1 MNNIIGVKLRGGLG
15 NQMFEYACARSL
27 QIKYKKCGILLDID
41 ELQTD
46 RNREFGLRHF
56 ILCKEAFV
64 YTGNKYNNISRKNN
78 SLIRLSMKTIPK
90 VTYKILRHKN
100 VFLWDCDEYIN
111 IKLDD
116 LKDAYLY
123 GYFQS
128 IKYFNDVQ
136 EVIRR
141 DFTFSEEIPRA
152 DKNLSFL
159 LSKKNSVCVH
169 MRFGDYLQKENSYLQ
184 ICTPEYYNTA
194 IKNML
199 KKFDMAKFFIFSD
212 DINMAKH
219 NINNELL
226 SYCVFVSGKRNDF
239 QDLQLMSMCNNFIIS
254 NSTFSWW
261 AQYLSC
267 SKDKTVVAPKKWK
280 KNETS
285 RDIYMDDWIL
295 L

>member
-1 MNNIIGVKLRGGLG
+1 MNSIIAVKLRGGLG

-27 QIKYKKCGILLDID
+27 QIKYDESGMLLDLD

-46 RNREFGLRHF
+46 RRRNFGLSHF
-56 ILCKEAFV
+56 KLSEECFV
-64 YTGNKYNNISRKNN
+64 YTGDKYKKISRQNN
-78 SLIRLSMKTIPK
+78 PLIRLSMKALPK
-90 VTYKILRHKN
+90 VAYEILRHKN
-100 VFLWDCDEYIN
+100 VILWDRDEYIN
-111 IKLDD
+111 IELDNER
-116 LKDAYLY
+116 DAYLY

-128 IKYFNDVQ
+128 VKYFNDVQ

-141 DFTFSEEIPRA
+141 DFTFSEDIPVA
-152 DKNLSFL
+152 DKYLSFL
-159 LSKKNSVCVH
+159 LREKNSVCVH

-184 ICTPEYYNTA
+184 ICTPKYYNTA
-194 IKNML
+194 IKAML
-199 KKFDMAKFFIFSD
+199 ERYNGAKFFIFSD
-212 DINMAKH
+212 DINMAKQ
-219 NINNELL
+219 NVNNEFLP
-226 SYCVFVSGKRNDF
+226 SCIFVSGKRKDF

-267 SKDKTVVAPKKWK
+267 SKNKVVVAPRKWK
-280 KNETS
+280 KNEKS